1 MVKNER
7 SHGMKV
13 IFSTLNSKY
22 IHSSLAPW
30 CLFTACRSYCKEEHS
45 IKVLEGTVNENQE
58 SLFEK
63 IKAERADAITFSCYI
78 WNIERVIFLCEK
90 IKSDNPGTVII
101 LGGPEVAYNQKEVL
115 ESCSFVDY
123 VLSGEGETILPGLLD
138 FISSGLL
145 PDELDGVSFIDN
157 GELIIKNEVIGE
169 GFSYPSPYCEEY
181 LSSLNGRLA
190 YIESSRGC
198 PFNCAYCLSG
208 RCGKVKFKSLEQTK
222 EEILLLAASGT
233 KTVKFVDRTFN
244 CNNARAVEILRFIND
259 NHGKV
264 IPKGVCFHFEISADI
279 LKDSFIEEVSRAPE
293 GLFQFEIGI
302 QSINKATLE
311 AIGRKSDLN
320 KLCENIKKLVSLRN
334 CHIHTDLIAGLP
346 EESLESFIDGFNKS
360 HALGADMLQLG
371 FLKLLHGSPLRDSAD
386 VYPCIFSPGPPYE
399 IIETPTMSA
408 ADLDILR
415 TVEKEV
421 DRLHNSGRFRRTLD
435 YIFGVTDFTPFELY
449 LFLGK
454 ALTDKSL
461 PLDRYTDTLYGIL
474 SRLDGVDPQVLRDRM
489 LLDRL
494 ATNNSGVIPRSLYI
508 DDPRLKKAKHRLAL
522 TYPIEKGTG
531 RSVAILYSEGKV
543 IFCDYGKEKSSFGEY
558 SVREENFDFFGETF
572 FDFDIDK

>member
-1 MVKNER
+1 
-7 SHGMKV
+7 MKV
-13 IFSTLNSKY
+13 IISTLNSKY

-30 CLFTACRSYCKEEHS
+30 CLFTACRDYCKENHD
-45 IKVLEGTVNENQE
+45 IKVIEGTVNENGDAVLKRITDE
-58 SLFEK
+58 SP
-63 IKAERADAITFSCYI
+63 DAVAFSVYI
-78 WNIERVIFLCEK
+78 WNKEKTLALCEK
-90 IKSDNPGTVII
+90 IKTERPDTVII

-115 ESCSFVDY
+115 EGYGFVDF
-123 VLSGEGETILPGLLD
+123 VLSGEGEIILPRLLD

-145 PDELDGVSFIDN
+145 PEDINGVSYRKS
-157 GELIIKNEVIGE
+157 GELIIKNEAIGE
-169 GFSYPSPYCEEY
+169 GFDYPSPYCEEY
-181 LSSLNGRLA
+181 FNALGGRLV
-190 YIESSRGC
+190 YIEASRGC

-244 CNNARAVEILRFIND
+244 CNSSRATEILRFINESY
-259 NHGKV
+259 GKA
-264 IPKGVCFHFEISADI
+264 IPRGVCFHFEISADI
-279 LKDSFIEEVSRAPE
+279 LKEDFIAEVARAE
-293 GLFQFEIGI
+293 KGAFQFEAGI
-302 QSINKATLE
+302 QSMNKATLE

-320 KLCENIKKLVSLRN
+320 KLCENIKKLVTLRN

-371 FLKLLHGSPLRDSAD
+371 FLKLLHGSPLRDNGDAF
-386 VYPCIFSPGPPYE
+386 PCVFSSEPPYE

-435 YIFGVTDFTPFELY
+435 YIFEVTDFTPFELY

-461 PLDRYTDTLYGIL
+461 PLDRYTDTLYAVL
-474 SRLDGVDPQVLRDRM
+474 SRLDGVDPQVLRDKM
-489 LLDRL
+489 IYDRL
-494 ATNNSGVIPRSLYI
+494 ATNNSGVIPKSLYTE
-508 DDPRLKKAKHRLAL
+508 DARLKKAKHRLAL
-522 TYPIEKGTG
+522 AYPIKKGVS
-531 RSVAILYSEGKV
+531 RSVAILYAENRV
-543 IFCDYGKEKSSFGEY
+543 IYCDYGKEKPTFGEY
-558 SVREENFDFFGETF
+558 TVRAETFDFFGETF

>member
-1 MVKNER
+1 
-7 SHGMKV
+7 MKV
-13 IFSTLNSKY
+13 IISTLNSKY

-30 CLFTACRSYCKEEHS
+30 CLFTACRDYCKENHD
-45 IKVLEGTVNENQE
+45 IKVIEGTVNEKEDAVLKRITDE
-58 SLFEK
+58 SP
-63 IKAERADAITFSCYI
+63 DAVAFSVYI
-78 WNIERVIFLCEK
+78 WNKEKTLALCEK
-90 IKSDNPGTVII
+90 IKKSNPDTVII

-115 ESCSFVDY
+115 EDYGFVDY
-123 VLSGEGETILPGLLD
+123 VLSGEGEIILPGLLD

-145 PDELDGVSFIDN
+145 PEDINGVSYRKG
-157 GELIIKNEVIGE
+157 GELIIKNEAIGE
-169 GFSYPSPYCEEY
+169 GFDYPSPYCEEY
-181 LSSLNGRLA
+181 FNALDGRLA
-190 YIESSRGC
+190 YIEASRGC

-244 CNNARAVEILRFIND
+244 CNNARATEILRFINESY
-259 NHGKV
+259 GKA
-264 IPKGVCFHFEISADI
+264 IPRGVCFHFEISADI
-279 LKDSFIEEVSRAPE
+279 LKEDFIAEVARAE
-293 GLFQFEIGI
+293 KGAFQFEAGI
-302 QSINKATLE
+302 QSMNKATLD

-320 KLCENIKKLVSLRN
+320 KLCENIKKLVTLRN

-371 FLKLLHGSPLRDSAD
+371 FLKLLHGSPLRDGVD

-399 IIETPTMSA
+399 IISTPTMSE

-415 TVEKEV
+415 TAEKEV

-461 PLDRYTDTLYGIL
+461 PLDRYTDTLYVIL
-474 SRLDGVDPQVLRDRM
+474 SELDGVDPQVLRDKM
-489 LLDRL
+489 IYDRL
-494 ATNNSGVIPRSLYI
+494 ATNNSGVIPKSLYTE
-508 DDPRLKKAKHRLAL
+508 DARLKKAKHRLAL
-522 TYPIEKGTG
+522 AYPIKKGVS
-531 RSVAILYSEGKV
+531 RSVAILYTENRV
-543 IFCDYGKEKSSFGEY
+543 IYCDYGKEKPTFGEY
-558 SVREENFDFFGETF
+558 TVRAETFDFFGETF